1 MWFPGRPQCRAS
13 AFGRTEKAELGVCS
27 KNYQDARKSFSPGA
41 FTICCACRHPKVL
54 GFVVLDKR
62 EGPPALLDAIITR
75 FSSLPRF
82 IVYDFG
88 CGAVRSAL
96 GKLPW
101 LLAVSTVV
109 SDAFHIINHVC
120 SKFFAPASFTKLKH
134 VNTVAHEQRNRAIK
148 ALKRVLA
155 ASGQVEYKSILS
167 YHMLVHNIRAAA
179 RDESTTPL
187 PEAFD
192 FSTFYFSRVPC
203 ACGCGQG
210 EVAEE

>member
-1 MWFPGRPQCRAS
+1 VVSGRPLCRAS
-13 AFGRTEKAELGVCS
+13 AFERTEKAQLGVCS
-27 KNYQDARKSFSPGA
+27 KNYQDARKSHSPGA
-41 FTICCACRHPKVL
+41 FIICCACSHPKVL

-62 EGPPALLDAIITR
+62 EGPPALLDAVITR
-75 FSSLPRF
+75 FAKLPRF

-101 LLAVSTVV
+101 LLAGSTVV
-109 SDAFHIINHVC
+109 SDAFHVINHVC
-120 SKFFAPASFTKLKH
+120 SKFLAPALFSVLKH
-134 VNTVAHEQRNRAIK
+134 INTVAHEQRNRAIK

-155 ASGQVEYKSILS
+155 ASGQVEYTSILT
-167 YHMLVHNIRAAA
+167 YLMLVHNIRAAA
-179 RDESTTPL
+179 RDASTAPL

-192 FSTFYFSRVPC
+192 FSTIYFSRVSC

-210 EVAEE
+210 EGDAE